1 MSRCREIRAAD
12 SPRWLHPGDRVLQA
26 HSTDPPQSCD
36 FVVVGAGIVGLAV
49 ARELARR
56 HDGATVAVLEREN
69 GIARHQTGHSSGVIH
84 AGIYYRPGS
93 LKAKLCVE
101 GARELYG
108 YCEERGIPAERT
120 GKVIVATEESEL
132 PRLDELERR
141 GQANSVPG
149 LRRIGPEELREIE
162 PHATGIAA
170 LHSPATGVVDFR
182 RVAASLAAEATRS
195 GATLSVDCEI
205 EGVDPA
211 TDGVVVRH
219 G

>member
-84 AGIYYRPGS
+84 AGVYYEPGS
-93 LKAKLCVE
+93 LKARLCVE
-101 GARELYG
+101 GAREMYEF
-108 YCEERGIPAERT
+108 CEERAVPVERC
-120 GKVIVATEESEL
+120 GKVIVALDRSEL

-141 GQANSVPG
+141 GAANRVPG
-149 LRRIGPEELREIE
+149 LRRVDGDELRELE
-162 PHATGIAA
+162 PHAAGVAA
-170 LHSPATGVVDFR
+170 LHSPATGIVDFQA
-182 RVAASLAAEATRS
+182 VARALAAELR
-195 GATLSVDCEI
+195 E
-205 EGVDPA
+205 EGVELA
-211 TDGVVVRH
+211 TGCAVRNASPRR
-219 G
+219 GR